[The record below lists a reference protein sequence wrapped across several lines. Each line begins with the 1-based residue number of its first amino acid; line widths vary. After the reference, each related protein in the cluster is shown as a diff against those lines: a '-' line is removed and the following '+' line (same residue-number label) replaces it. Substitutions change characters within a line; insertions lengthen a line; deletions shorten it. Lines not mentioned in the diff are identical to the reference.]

1 MTRDFVVVRHVIAYT
16 VDSIKP
22 VALLMPFSPPSLAQP
37 PSPSTSL
44 PKAGSVTS
52 AFYQKPGA
60 KGPAKWATLQ
70 AVASSRAID
79 RSLRKV
85 RRRPGAGEEDATRG
99 AHVLSSKYPD
109 TLTVCACIGSED
121 TRIPYP
127 SLLPALGLYCV
138 SSPRSSR
145 IPYSFSFACTRSILC
160 LVPALVLVIVSVVLC
175 EVAHICAASVFRL
188 LTKRIIHFIV
198 IMMMICEQ
206 ASYA

>member
-138 SSPRSSR
+138 SSPRS
-145 IPYSFSFACTRSILC
+145 YL
-160 LVPALVLVIVSVVLC
+160 
-175 EVAHICAASVFRL
+175 
-188 LTKRIIHFIV
+188 
-198 IMMMICEQ
+198 
-206 ASYA
+206 